1 MNKVFLFIVLF
12 CLLGQPFSCFAQK
25 VGKNDYFYV
34 LNTRQG
40 LSDNCILQMMQLAD
54 GQLAVRTRK
63 GVNLYDGRRFVLIP
77 LPSEKEESIAAYKG
91 QTHLYADNRNRLW
104 VKDYQKIFCVQLTE
118 RRLLEHPLDSLLHE
132 TGQIRNGLKG
142 RDIQDLFV
150 ESRSG
155 Y

>member
-1 MNKVFLFIVLF
+1 MNKFFLFIVLF

-77 LPSEKEESIAAYKG
+77 LPPEGLPKDILRSAY
-91 QTHLYADNRNRLW
+91 
-104 VKDYQKIFCVQLTE
+104 
-118 RRLLEHPLDSLLHE
+118 
-132 TGQIRNGLKG
+132 
-142 RDIQDLFV
+142 
-150 ESRSG
+150 
-155 Y
+155 